1 MTGLTRRIFIR
12 DLGLGAVGIA
22 VGGTVLTACGNEPPA
37 PAPPVPATGSSAASR
52 PADSGGLTVRR
63 VRLDFV
69 SAYVLVRGRNVAI
82 VDTGVGGS
90 AGEIER
96 ALAEVG
102 VGWSDVGSVI
112 LTHRHP
118 DHVGSLGDVAASA
131 EDAVLFAGAAD
142 VEAIEAPRP
151 LEPVGD
157 GDTVL
162 GLAVVESPGHTPGHI
177 SVFDPDSR
185 ILVAGDAL
193 NGDGSG
199 VETIVDGV
207 GGPNPRFT
215 ADMSAAVASVAKLAA
230 LSPDTIYFGHGEPR
244 LGGAADAL
252 AALVSRL

>member
-22 VGGTVLTACGNEPPA
+22 VGGTVLAACGSETPSPGLPA
-37 PAPPVPATGSSAASR
+37 PATGSPTTSR
-52 PADSGGLTVRR
+52 PAELGGLTVRR

-69 SAYVLVRGRNVAI
+69 SAYVLVRGRDVAV
-82 VDTGVGGS
+82 VDTGVGDS
-90 AGEIER
+90 AGAIER

-102 VGWSDVGSVI
+102 VGWPDVGSVI

-118 DHVGSLGDVAASA
+118 DHVGSVGEVAASA
-131 EDAVLFAGAAD
+131 DDAVLFAGAAD

-157 GDTVL
+157 GDTVS
-162 GLAVVESPGHTPGHI
+162 GMSVVETPGHTPGHI
-177 SVFDPDSR
+177 SVFDPASAV
-185 ILVAGDAL
+185 LVAGDAL
-193 NGDGSG
+193 NGVGSG

-215 ADMSAAVASVAKLAA
+215 ADMAAAVASVSKLAA

-252 AALVSRL
+252 AALAARL